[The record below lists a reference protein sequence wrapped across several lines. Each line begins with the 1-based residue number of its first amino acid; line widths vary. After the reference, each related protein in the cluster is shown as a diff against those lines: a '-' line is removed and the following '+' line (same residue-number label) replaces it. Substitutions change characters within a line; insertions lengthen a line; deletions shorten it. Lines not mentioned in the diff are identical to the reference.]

1 MAKGS
6 NIVHQ
11 YYKKEFEAFTIIVK
25 VNPYHFTGT
34 EITIPKQGE
43 PSVRELQFDEDIFE
57 DLKADG
63 FTTSSPLEFNL
74 YYSGLAGSTDEV

>member
-11 YYKKEFEAFTIIVK
+11 YFKKEFAEATILIK
-25 VNPYHFTGT
+25 VNPIQWKGT
-34 EITIPKQGE
+34 EISLPKGGE
-43 PSVRELQFDEDIFE
+43 PEVRELDFDEDIFE

-63 FTTSSPLEFNL
+63 FQESGPLEFNL
-74 YYSGLAGSTDEV
+74 YYSGLV

>member
-11 YYKKEFEAFTIIVK
+11 YFKKELGDLTILVR
-25 VNPYHFTGT
+25 VNPFHFKVS
-34 EITIPKQGE
+34 EITINAKGE
-43 PSVRELQFDEDIFE
+43 SHLREIEADEDVID

-63 FTTSSPLEFNL
+63 FTESSALEFNL
-74 YYSGLAGSTDEV
+74 YFTGLV

>member
-11 YYKKEFEAFTIIVK
+11 YFKKQFDSFTILVK
-25 VNPYHFTGT
+25 VNPFHFKGT
-34 EITIPKQGE
+34 EITVHDNGQSEI
-43 PSVRELQFDEDIFE
+43 REIEFDEDIFV

-63 FTTSSPLEFNL
+63 FVEASPLEFNL
-74 YYSGLAGSTDEV
+74 YYSGLA

>member
-1 MAKGS
+1 MGKDS

-11 YYKKEFEAFTIIVK
+11 YFKKEFEEMTVMVK
-25 VNPYHFTGT
+25 VNPYHFRGI

-43 PSVRELQFDEDIFE
+43 PAARELDFDAEIFE

-63 FTTSSPLEFNL
+63 FVEASPLEFNL
-74 YYSGLAGSTDEV
+74 YYSGLAG